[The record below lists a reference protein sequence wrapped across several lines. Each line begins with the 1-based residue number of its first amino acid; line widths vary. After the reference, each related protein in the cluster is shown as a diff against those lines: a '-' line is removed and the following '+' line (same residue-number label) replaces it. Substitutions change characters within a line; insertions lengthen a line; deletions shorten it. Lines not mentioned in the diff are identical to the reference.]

1 MTPAPCSGGEGE
13 KGRGSGGVGLGGWE
27 GWCGGEAHMCS
38 KQDFACEKREG
49 SVLYNVVCDCSLIQV
64 YHLTHPIRF
73 QCGVWRGISSEM
85 LADFVQVRPL
95 VNRPL
100 FLDYRARWV
109 AERITQN
116 GAEPAAISAIA
127 ADLRGGRGAMHE
139 LALAQFVA
147 GKRSGMREQLQAAHD
162 DDALPFEGRMV
173 HAGRTVVAS
182 AEPKRG
188 KRRREGE
195 QCQSII
201 SVLLDNGKREWMN
214 IEDVANM
221 E

>member
-1 MTPAPCSGGEGE
+1 M
-13 KGRGSGGVGLGGWE
+13 
-27 GWCGGEAHMCS
+27 
-38 KQDFACEKREG
+38 
-49 SVLYNVVCDCSLIQV
+49 LYNVVCDRSLIQV
-64 YHLTHPIRF
+64 SLTRPIRF

-85 LADFVQVRPL
+85 LSDFVQVRPL
-95 VNRPL
+95 VSRPL

-109 AERITQN
+109 AERIAQD
-116 GAEPAAISAIA
+116 GAGPAAISAIA
-127 ADLRGGRGAMHE
+127 ADLRGGRGAIHK

-147 GKRSGMREQLQAAHD
+147 DKRSGMREQLQAAHD
-162 DDALPFEGRMV
+162 DGTLPFEGRTV
-173 HAGRTVVAS
+173 HTAVAS

-214 IEDVANM
+214 LEDVANIG
-221 E
+221 